1 LNLLYQLLPEIVI
14 DEEAASPMHSIR
26 EFIFSS
32 LLTFDSFG
40 LLSDHCKRTYKLQAE
55 QYINSNGIFL
65 KL

>member
-1 LNLLYQLLPEIVI
+1 MN
-14 DEEAASPMHSIR
+14 SIR

-40 LLSDHCKRTYKLQAE
+40 LLSDHCKCAYKLQAE

-65 KL
+65 KLLKKLRNNNVVRKIA